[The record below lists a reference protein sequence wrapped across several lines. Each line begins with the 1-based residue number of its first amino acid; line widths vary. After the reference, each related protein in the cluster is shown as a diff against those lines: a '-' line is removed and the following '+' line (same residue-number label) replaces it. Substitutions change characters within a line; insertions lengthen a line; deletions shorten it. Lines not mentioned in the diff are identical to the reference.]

1 MAAQNGSNAVDE
13 NTDSILVTAHRGER
27 SASTSS
33 ASLSQSDKNNTGKT
47 ERCNLLNIA
56 KICIKTLIDTSLKK
70 GRSLDDDFA
79 PLNQFFI
86 VMEHV
91 FRHGLKG
98 TKHSQFN
105 QQSLINW

>member
-13 NTDSILVTAHRGER
+13 STDSIIVTAYGGER
-27 SASTSS
+27 SASMSS
-33 ASLSQSDKNNTGKT
+33 ASLSQSNINNRGKT

-56 KICIKTLIDTSLKK
+56 KICIKTLIDTSLRK
-70 GRSLDDDFA
+70 GRSLDDDFV

-98 TKHSQFN
+98 AKFSQ
-105 QQSLINW
+105 